1 MGTTAGN
8 KTLEI
13 DYPLAFG
20 NAFSKT
26 LPAQDK
32 KFRYIHLSGAA
43 TERDQER
50 SLWFKGDMRK
60 MKVTPRIFSWPS
72 IILRNLQG
80 QAEEN
85 MLAFAKKDELKGLWK
100 TLIVKAGFVI
110 QKDMKSPRD
119 FMGWMMGSKAC
130 IKVDELAA
138 IMIDAALN
146 GFKESTLSDNKVMVT
161 MGREVLESMK

>member
-50 SLWFKGDMRK
+50 SLWFKGEMRK
-60 MKVTPRIFSWPS
+60 MKVTPRIVS
-72 IILRNLQG
+72 
-80 QAEEN
+80 
-85 MLAFAKKDELKGLWK
+85 
-100 TLIVKAGFVI
+100 
-110 QKDMKSPRD
+110 
-119 FMGWMMGSKAC
+119 
-130 IKVDELAA
+130 
-138 IMIDAALN
+138 
-146 GFKESTLSDNKVMVT
+146 
-161 MGREVLESMK
+161 